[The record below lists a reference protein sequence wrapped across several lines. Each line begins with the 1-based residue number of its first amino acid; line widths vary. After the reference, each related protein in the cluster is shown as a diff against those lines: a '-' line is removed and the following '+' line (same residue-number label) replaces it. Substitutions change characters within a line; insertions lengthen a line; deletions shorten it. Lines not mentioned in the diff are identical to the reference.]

1 MSKNNKTVLFLFING
16 PHHVYHLILP
26 ALRFSALKNEIETIF
41 KSGNPLNTKIINYTK
56 KITGLPT
63 ITVGSVGLES
73 DFIGF
78 YQGEDEVKSAPID
91 DLVKRMDD
99 MEFDMVAVG
108 RALLSDPEWVNKVKE
123 GRYDEVIP
131 FSKKHAENYY

>member
-1 MSKNNKTVLFLFING
+1 MAG
-16 PHHVYHLILP
+16 W
-26 ALRFSALKNEIETIF
+26 
-41 KSGNPLNTKIINYTK
+41 TK

-91 DLVKRMDD
+91 DLVQRMDD
-99 MEFDMVAVG
+99 KEFDMVAVG

>member
-1 MSKNNKTVLFLFING
+1 MLATEGFGKQSLRG
-16 PHHVYHLILP
+16 LIL
-26 ALRFSALKNEIETIF
+26 IWQV
-41 KSGNPLNTKIINYTK
+41 GQK

-99 MEFDMVAVG
+99 KEFDMVAVG
-108 RALLSDPEWVNKVKE
+108 RALLSDPDWVNKVKE

>member
-1 MSKNNKTVLFLFING
+1 MYKRQL
-16 PHHVYHLILP
+16 
-26 ALRFSALKNEIETIF
+26 LR
-41 KSGNPLNTKIINYTK
+41 PLVDAGVDVIHASNRRFWEPEFEGSNLNLAGWTK

-99 MEFDMVAVG
+99 KEFDMVAVG

>member
-1 MSKNNKTVLFLFING
+1 MRCKNCKSKNLKKILLFGSQPISSVFYKLKKKN
-16 PHHVYHLILP
+16 
-26 ALRFSALKNEIETIF
+26 LKNY
-41 KSGNPLNTKIINYTK
+41 PLDLYECQSCKLVQFSK
-56 KITGLPT
+56 L
-63 ITVGSVGLES
+63 
-73 DFIGF
+73 
-78 YQGEDEVKSAPID
+78 APID

-99 MEFDMVAVG
+99 KEFDMVAVG

>member
-1 MSKNNKTVLFLFING
+1 MD
-16 PHHVYHLILP
+16 
-26 ALRFSALKNEIETIF
+26 
-41 KSGNPLNTKIINYTK
+41 K

-99 MEFDMVAVG
+99 KEFDMVAVG

-131 FSKKHAENYY
+131 FSKKHAENYYLFSSLGAYLHLISKSHQIQSPILS

>member
-1 MSKNNKTVLFLFING
+1 MLAIEGFGNQSLRG
-16 PHHVYHLILP
+16 LIL
-26 ALRFSALKNEIETIF
+26 IQQV
-41 KSGNPLNTKIINYTK
+41 GQK

-99 MEFDMVAVG
+99 KEFDMVAVG